1 VIRVAEFFR
10 VLGVAALC
18 VVAGGCFPSGR
29 SQLDE
34 EKEPYFLAGKSRE
47 SAMDFKG
54 AIESFE
60 KAVEVNPHSASA
72 HLELGLLYVKD
83 NQDCAAAI
91 YHFNRYLALMPNAP
105 NEYGVKQRIFACKQ
119 ALAQEV
125 SLGPVTQNLQH
136 EFDQLTED
144 NKRLRDQV
152 EALRAANVGRS
163 TLTEAGAG
171 SSSRSNVVTQIS
183 GGTSTT
189 TTSGQSTSTAGAGRS
204 TSSGATAR
212 TYKVLS
218 RDTLASIA
226 RKSGVKLEA
235 LMAANPGVVPQ
246 KLRIGQSLNLPA
258 P

>member
-1 VIRVAEFFR
+1 
-10 VLGVAALC
+10 
-18 VVAGGCFPSGR
+18 
-29 SQLDE
+29 
-34 EKEPYFLAGKSRE
+34 
-47 SAMDFKG
+47 
-54 AIESFE
+54 
-60 KAVEVNPHSASA
+60 
-72 HLELGLLYVKD
+72 
-83 NQDCAAAI
+83 
-91 YHFNRYLALMPNAP
+91 
-105 NEYGVKQRIFACKQ
+105 
-119 ALAQEV
+119 
-125 SLGPVTQNLQH
+125 
-136 EFDQLTED
+136 
-144 NKRLRDQV
+144 
-152 EALRAANVGRS
+152 
-163 TLTEAGAG
+163 LTEAGAG

-189 TTSGQSTSTAGAGRS
+189 TTSGQSTSTTGAGRS